1 MSREEAKDAL
11 KAYMTYNAG
20 MTYHTYGWCTALI
33 DQIFDDQEQ
42 ETNEDQEA
50 TDD

>member
-1 MSREEAKDAL
+1 MSREEAKEAL

-20 MTYHTYGWCTALI
+20 MTHHTYGWCTALI
-33 DQIFDDQEQ
+33 DQIFDEQ
-42 ETNEDQEA
+42 ETDKDQEA